1 MSSPTLRR
9 FAAWFALVALL
20 AVTFVPA
27 VARAVSGA
35 DFGSVCAA
43 EAPRGS
49 PSDDGHSEL
58 DHCPYCALH
67 AHLALPAGSARE
79 NAAAPAAWRA
89 LPAAFLRAPRA
100 SSVWATSQ
108 PRGPPASA

>member
-9 FAAWFALVALL
+9 LAAWIALVALL

-27 VARAVSGA
+27 VARALSG
-35 DFGSVCAA
+35 DDLGSVCAA

-49 PSDDGHSEL
+49 PSNDGHSTL

-67 AHLALPAGSARE
+67 AQLALPGESARE
-79 NAAAPAAWRA
+79 DAAAPAAWRA
-89 LPAAFLRAPRA
+89 LPVAFLRAPRA

-108 PRGPPASA
+108 PRGPPANA